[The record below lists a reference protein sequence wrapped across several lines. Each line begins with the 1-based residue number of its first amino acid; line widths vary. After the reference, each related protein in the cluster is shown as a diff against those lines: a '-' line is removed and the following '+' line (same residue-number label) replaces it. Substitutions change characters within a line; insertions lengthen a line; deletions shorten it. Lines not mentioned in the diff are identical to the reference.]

1 MKESVLILEDNPNDL
16 GDVLNILK
24 DEYECDTV
32 KTYSDAIKLIKQ
44 KRYSAIIVDFY
55 LESSEDS
62 EALKSL
68 EHLRTHTNG
77 SVFMV
82 CSADDNIVGSAKI
95 GNIDAFICKK
105 RVTIIPDR
113 LKQISKS
120 KKEVYEKFNIFS
132 TLVTK

>member
-1 MKESVLILEDNPNDL
+1 MKESVLILEDCQNDP
-16 GDVLNILK
+16 GIVLNILK
-24 DEYECDTV
+24 EEYECDTV
-32 KTYSDAIKLIKQ
+32 QTYSAAIKHIKQ
-44 KRYSAIIVDFY
+44 KSYSAIIVDFY
-55 LESSEDS
+55 LESNVDS

-77 SVFMV
+77 SVFIV
-82 CSADDNIVGSAKI
+82 CSTNDDIVGSTEI